1 MPEIELKLGFPL
13 AARAR
18 LETHPA
24 LVAARVT
31 EPVRRL
37 LVSTYHDTPD
47 QALRRAGAAL
57 RIRRDNRRWIQTFKR
72 AGTAIGGLHAREEAE
87 WIVPTDALDPAP
99 LAPHLAALAP
109 DAEPPID
116 VRRLRPVFTTR
127 FRRTAFDVDL
137 DGTRAEVAIDIGGVT
152 ARGRTEPIC
161 EIEIELKSGDPLRLF
176 DLAMVLAA
184 DIPFTVRMP
193 SKAERGYALG
203 RRVAAAPV
211 DVQVLEIDRRTP
223 ARTAAALVVAACL
236 DQMQANAAGAATRE
250 DPEFLHQ
257 FRVGARR
264 LRVALAALPAL
275 APHVDAARVEP
286 IVADLRWLFG
296 EIGPARDADVWSTEV
311 LPRMVDAFT
320 DPDAMAALVRASN
333 ALRRQDRSRAR
344 AALGDARH
352 VVLQLRV
359 GQLVAALGAP
369 VVEPAP
375 GASGGAAAVAAET
388 GGDAPVTTTTKSEPT
403 LADLLPASLARRRK
417 RLRRNDPVD
426 GTPEARHAVRIAA
439 KKLRYTIELFAGDV
453 GRKGRRRRLLRRVKA
468 LQAMLGD
475 ANDAA
480 VAMGR
485 LDRIAAA
492 PRAPD
497 AAVIATARGWLVGY
511 ATGRLA
517 PLAEA
522 RRRVARARRFW

>member
-24 LVAARVT
+24 LVAARIT
-31 EPVRRL
+31 APVRRL

-87 WIVPTDALDPAP
+87 WIVPADALDPAP
-99 LAPHLAALAP
+99 LAPHLAALATSP
-109 DAEPPID
+109 AAPID

-176 DLAMVLAA
+176 DLAIALAA

-203 RRVAAAPV
+203 RRVVASPV
-211 DVQVLEIDRRTP
+211 GAEVLEIDRRSP
-223 ARTAAALVVAACL
+223 ARVAAAEVVAACL
-236 DQMQANAAGAATRE
+236 EQMQANAAGAATRD

-264 LRVALAALPAL
+264 LRVALAALPVL
-275 APHVDAARVEP
+275 APHVEAARVEP

-311 LPRMVDAFT
+311 LPRMVDAFA
-320 DPDAMAALVRASN
+320 DPAAMAALVRASA

-344 AALGDARH
+344 AALGDRRH

-359 GQLVAALGAP
+359 GQLVAAVA
-369 VVEPAP
+369 
-375 GASGGAAAVAAET
+375 ASGGPSAVAASA
-388 GGDAPVTTTTKSEPT
+388 DAEPSAAPPAASEAT
-403 LADLLPASLARRRK
+403 LADLLPAILVRRRK
-417 RLRRNDPVD
+417 RLRRGEPVD
-426 GTPEARHAVRIAA
+426 GSPDARHAARIAA
-439 KKLRYTIELFAGDV
+439 KKLRYTIELFAGDF

-475 ANDAA
+475 ANDAT

-485 LDRIAAA
+485 LDRLAAA

-497 AAVIATARGWLVGY
+497 AAVLATARGWLAGY
-511 ATGRLA
+511 ASGRLS
-517 PLAEA
+517 PLPDAWGRA
-522 RRRVARARRFW
+522 FRARRFW